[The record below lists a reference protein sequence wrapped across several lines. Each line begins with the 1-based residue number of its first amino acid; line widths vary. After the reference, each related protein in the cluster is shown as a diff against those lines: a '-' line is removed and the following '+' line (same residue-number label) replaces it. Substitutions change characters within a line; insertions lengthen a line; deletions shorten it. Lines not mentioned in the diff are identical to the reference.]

1 MNNLAS
7 ITLPVLAERI
17 HCGARAVL
25 LVRHAERPPLPA
37 NDLTFGRDLPL
48 TAQGVSDAA
57 RFGRTLARHLGDR
70 NVTVISGGNR
80 RCLETAFH
88 MFRGMGVDWED
99 ERCAVNADP
108 YLGGRSYD
116 LGDVRERMELAD
128 SGNYLEN
135 LNAYFLTGLQRG
147 FNPLHPSTAL
157 FVGHLLWHYG
167 AQVLVGITHD
177 LNVACFFAGN
187 GVTASFT
194 PDTWPHFL
202 DAAVLLAF
210 PDGHDECFFLERIN
224 NA

>member
-1 MNNLAS
+1 M
-7 ITLPVLAERI
+7 
-17 HCGARAVL
+17 
-25 LVRHAERPPLPA
+25 
-37 NDLTFGRDLPL
+37 
-48 TAQGVSDAA
+48 
-57 RFGRTLARHLGDR
+57 
-70 NVTVISGGNR
+70 
-80 RCLETAFH
+80 
-88 MFRGMGVDWED
+88 
-99 ERCAVNADP
+99 NADP
-108 YLGGRSYD
+108 YLGGRSYY

-177 LNVACFFAGN
+177 LNVACFLAGN